1 MKRISYDAF
10 VNGNWGEDAYV
21 IRVLEG
27 ELYMKAWVEEWPD
40 AGSMLPEED
49 KEGFRIMESSLHD
62 GIKMDMDIVRLGA
75 FFDAVTEAE
84 DYRYPLYFRYEEIS
98 EHCTDREDFKTVYDC
113 LCSMAEPFERK
124 GVQEDMD
131 YEILLMQETEFE
143 QIADILRDGDYIV
156 VFSK

>member
-10 VNGNWGEDAYV
+10 VNGNWGEQAHV
-21 IRVLEG
+21 IRVLDG
-27 ELYMKAWVEEWPD
+27 DLYMRAWVEEWPD
-40 AGSMLPEED
+40 AGSMIPEDD

-62 GIKMDMDIVRLGA
+62 GIKMDMNNARRGT

-98 EHCTDREDFKTVYDC
+98 EHCADREDFKTVYEC
-113 LCSMAEPFERK
+113 LCSMAEPSTEK
-124 GVQEDMD
+124 YAVTGEG